1 MLAATTELKVLEA
14 AALDTAELE
23 AEAEAEAARTLG
35 SVMGSLG
42 EPWQELRTAAQAA
55 ASAFWAVRH
64 EASALVQESLHMVS
78 SARHSESEAVQ
89 AAKEA
94 EQDSRVHL
102 LPL

>member
-1 MLAATTELKVLEA
+1 MLTATTALKVLEA
-14 AALDTAELE
+14 AELE
-23 AEAEAEAARTLG
+23 EAAEAEAEEDEETTLG

-55 ASAFWAVRH
+55 ASAFWAVRQ
-64 EASALVQESLHMVS
+64 EASALVHESLHMVS

>member
-1 MLAATTELKVLEA
+1 VLTAMTELKVLETELA
-14 AALDTAELE
+14 AAEELE
-23 AEAEAEAARTLG
+23 AEAEDEEEMLG

-42 EPWQELRTAAQAA
+42 EPWHELRTAAQAA

-64 EASALVQESLHMVS
+64 EASALVHESLHMVS

-89 AAKEA
+89 AEKEA

>member
-1 MLAATTELKVLEA
+1 MLAATTALIVLV
-14 AALDTAELE
+14 LTAEE
-23 AEAEAEAARTLG
+23 RADEEAARTLG

-64 EASALVQESLHMVS
+64 EASALVHESLHMVS
-78 SARHSESEAVQ
+78 WARHSESEALQ
-89 AAKEA
+89 DANEA